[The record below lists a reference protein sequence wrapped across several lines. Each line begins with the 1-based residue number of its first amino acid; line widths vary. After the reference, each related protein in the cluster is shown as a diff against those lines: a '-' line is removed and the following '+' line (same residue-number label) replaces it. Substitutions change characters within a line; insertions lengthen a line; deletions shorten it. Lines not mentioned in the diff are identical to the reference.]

1 MDFTEWQSPMSQ
13 SDPRIYD
20 NLALRYQRLFTT
32 IVRVKSGTQMIA
44 DHQGFRRQTR
54 DLLASVERQAGQA
67 GYAQADV
74 QNTNYAVVA
83 FLDESILDSNDP
95 QRGNWTPL
103 HAELYGEAM
112 AGENFFQNLDL
123 LRNRRDSPQ
132 VADVLEVYYLCL
144 LLGYR
149 GRYAGYAQ
157 GRTQELIRYREELRA
172 RIEAVRGRSIV
183 FWPGEGPGLP
193 DHPVALSAQDRLNRT
208 LQLCAVAALT
218 AVPILW
224 GFSYLLLSGQ
234 ATRVRDSFVP

>member
-1 MDFTEWQSPMSQ
+1 MSP

-32 IVRVKSGTQMIA
+32 IVRVKSGAQMIA
-44 DHQGFRRQTR
+44 DYPSFRRQTR
-54 DLLASVERQAGQA
+54 ELLASVERQSGQA

-83 FLDESILDSNDP
+83 FLDESILDSGDP
-95 QRGNWTPL
+95 QRGQWTSL

-112 AGENFFQNLDL
+112 AGENFFQNLDQ

-132 VADVLEVYYLCL
+132 VADILEVYYLCL

-157 GRTQELIRYREELRA
+157 SRAAELIGYREQLRT
-172 RIEAVRGRSIV
+172 RIEAVRGRSV
-183 FWPGEGPGLP
+183 VLWPGAGPGLP
-193 DHPVALSAQDRLNRT
+193 DRPVVLSVQDRLNRT
-208 LQLCAVAALT
+208 LRLCAVVAA
-218 AVPILW
+218 AVVPILW
-224 GFSYLLLSGQ
+224 GLSYFLLSNQ
-234 ATRVRDSFVP
+234 ASRVRGSFLP